1 MNGFAKSASVSYSQS
16 EIVKVS
22 QTGGNESVSD
32 KGEQRSDCSTDSNNL
47 RSPEMKKIGVIG
59 SVKKIPLYG
68 CSLTNG
74 DQMRVTK

>member
-1 MNGFAKSASVSYSQS
+1 MLNGFAKSASVSYSQS

-47 RSPEMKKIGVIG
+47 RSPEMKK
-59 SVKKIPLYG
+59 
-68 CSLTNG
+68 
-74 DQMRVTK
+74 

>member
-1 MNGFAKSASVSYSQS
+1 MKKIPGSGLGSGICWALNGFAKSASVSYSQS

-47 RSPEMKKIGVIG
+47 RSPEMKK
-59 SVKKIPLYG
+59 
-68 CSLTNG
+68 
-74 DQMRVTK
+74 